1 MLNKIQAPSSK
12 FTFSALLVSSLLL
25 TACGGSSSSNN
36 NAGTPQGAGT
46 DYSGKTSAATE
57 LPSTE
62 EGKTELVNA
71 IAQVLKVKN
80 MPLYRAY
87 EFGDD
92 IAEYEVTCTE
102 GSTDYKAKTEEDFDA
117 NETYVEVVKAD
128 VSFNQCTGK
137 LGYSSTVK
145 TFNGKLHF
153 NADETKTSATYA
165 YAFNNLSI
173 QDSEGISTNSTYLFD
188 GQYIQ
193 KYVLNKAGNI
203 DATQSWNFK
212 IGYTDPSGTIDFA
225 TKGQQTYEADFE
237 EDENLTELKY
247 QGSFTLT
254 SKTYQLTYTD
264 PKMGFD
270 NKQEDVKF
278 YHPELGY
285 YALDISSMSGK
296 FCTKDGKAYSG
307 LGGNVL
313 IKDNTGANLL
323 DITLGCEAP
332 TFQ

>member
-102 GSTDYKAKTEEDFDA
+102 GSTDYKAKIEEDFDA
-117 NETYVEVVKAD
+117 NETYEDVVKAD

-137 LGYSSTVK
+137 LLYSYTDK
-145 TFNGKLHF
+145 TFNGELHF
-153 NADETKTSATYA
+153 NADETETSATDTYL
-165 YAFNNLSI
+165 FKQLSI
-173 QDSEGISTNSTYLFD
+173 QDSASANNTYVFD
-188 GQYIQ
+188 GQYVQ
-193 KYVLNKAGNI
+193 KYVLNNADNI
-203 DATQSWNFK
+203 DVTQSWNFK
-212 IGYTDPSGTIDFA
+212 LSYTDPSGTIDVT
-225 TKGQQTYEADFE
+225 TKGKQTYEVDFE
-237 EDENLTELKY
+237 EDENVTEPKY
-247 QGSFTLT
+247 QGSFSLAG
-254 SKTYQLTYTD
+254 KTYQLTYTD

-313 IKDNTGANLL
+313 IKDNTGASLL
-323 DITLGCEAP
+323 NITLGCETP

>member
-12 FTFSALLVSSLLL
+12 LTFSALLASSLLL

-92 IAEYEVTCTE
+92 IAEYKVTCTE
-102 GSTDYKAKTEEDFDA
+102 GSTDYKAKIEEDIDA

-137 LGYSSTVK
+137 LGYSSTAK
-145 TFNGKLHF
+145 TFNGELHF
-153 NADETKTSATYA
+153 NVDETKTSATYA

-173 QDSEGISTNSTYLFD
+173 QDSVSLSANNTYVFD

-193 KYVLNKAGNI
+193 KYVLNKADTI

-212 IGYTDPSGTIDFA
+212 ISYTDPSGTIDVT
-225 TKGQQTYEADFE
+225 TKGKQTYEADFE
-237 EDENLTELKY
+237 EDENVTEPKY
-247 QGSFTLT
+247 QGSFTL
-254 SKTYQLTYTD
+254 KGKNYQLTYTD

-285 YALDISSMSGK
+285 YALDISSMKGEI
-296 FCTKDGKAYSG
+296 CTKGGKMYAG

>member
-1 MLNKIQAPSSK
+1 MLVKPQTSKI
-12 FTFSALLVSSLLL
+12 TFSALLVSSLLL

-92 IAEYEVTCTE
+92 IAEYKVTCTE
-102 GSTDYKAKTEEDFDA
+102 GSTDYKAKIEEDLDA

-128 VSFNQCTGK
+128 VSFNQCRGK
-137 LGYSSTVK
+137 LLYSLTDK

-153 NADETKTSATYA
+153 NADETETSATDTYL
-165 YAFNNLSI
+165 FKQLSI
-173 QDSEGISTNSTYLFD
+173 QDSASANNTYVFD

-193 KYVLNKAGNI
+193 KYVLNKAGTI

-212 IGYTDPSGTIDFA
+212 LSYTDPSGTIDVA

-237 EDENLTELKY
+237 EDENSTELKY
-247 QGSFTLT
+247 QGSFSLAG
-254 SKTYQLTYTD
+254 KTYQLTYTA
-264 PKMGFD
+264 MSIGFD
-270 NKQEDVKF
+270 NTNNKDVKF